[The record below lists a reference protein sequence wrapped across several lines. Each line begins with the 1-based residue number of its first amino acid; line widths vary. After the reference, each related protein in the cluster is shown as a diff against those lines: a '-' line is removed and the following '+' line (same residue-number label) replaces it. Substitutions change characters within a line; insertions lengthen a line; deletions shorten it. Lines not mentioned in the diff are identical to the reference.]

1 MRERDGGRVSG
12 AGERGAVRAVRVL
25 TEERRGVVIPSIIFE
40 NIPPSPVDFF
50 FDIDGRRSI
59 PSPSPPSPAG
69 VSATS
74 AGSAGESVVV
84 ASDVRDARGAP
95 PSPAIPGDVSELRRP
110 AAPRSPSADAGRG
123 LRGEAPSRITPA
135 ACDFE

>member
-1 MRERDGGRVSG
+1 M
-12 AGERGAVRAVRVL
+12 
-25 TEERRGVVIPSIIFE
+25 VIPSIIFE

-50 FDIDGRRSI
+50 FDIDGRRSPPLPSP

-84 ASDVRDARGAP
+84 DSEVRDGRGAP
-95 PSPAIPGDVSELRRP
+95 PSAVIPGDVSELRRP